1 MRVLNPKGIYVGAG
15 GTTDNWMI
23 GPLVRAISSLVLSLF
38 GSQKFLMI
46 LAKPNKQDLTFMR
59 EQMESGKITPVIDRL
74 YNLKEAPE
82 AIRYLETGHAR
93 GKVII
98 AFENN

>member
-1 MRVLNPKGIYVGAG
+1 
-15 GTTDNWMI
+15 MI
-23 GPLVRAISSLVLSLF
+23 GPLARAISSLVLSLF
-38 GSQKFLMI
+38 TNQKLLMV
-46 LAKPNKQDLTFMR
+46 LAKPSKQDLTWMR
-59 EQMESGKITPVIDRL
+59 EHMESGKITPVIDRR
-74 YNLKEAPE
+74 YNLNEVSE